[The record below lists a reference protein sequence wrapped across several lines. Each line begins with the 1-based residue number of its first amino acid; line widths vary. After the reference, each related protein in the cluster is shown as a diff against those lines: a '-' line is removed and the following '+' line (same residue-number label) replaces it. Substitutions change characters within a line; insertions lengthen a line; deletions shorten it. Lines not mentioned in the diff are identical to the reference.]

1 MSVLTVT
8 KTRLANGQWEG
19 VITDVPSGIR
29 PGVAVRFRDKRLED
43 VTVTQTA
50 DDTWRLSFAIPVTA
64 ICDGIQTITIVEEK
78 TGDVL
83 NSAAIIAG
91 ETADETMQAEIDL
104 LRAELDLLKR
114 AFRRHCVE
122 TA

>member
-1 MSVLTVT
+1 MSVLKVT
-8 KTRLANGQWEG
+8 KTRLAHGRYEG
-19 VITDVPSGIR
+19 VISDVPEGIR
-29 PGVAVRFRDKRLED
+29 PGVAVRFRDRPVED
-43 VTVTQTA
+43 VQITA
-50 DDTWRLSFAIPVTA
+50 AGDGTWRIVFDIPMGAIS
-64 ICDGIQTITIVEEK
+64 DGLQTITIIEAN

-83 NSAAIIAG
+83 DSLAIIAG
-91 ETADETMQAEIDL
+91 ESADETIQAEIAL

>member
-1 MSVLTVT
+1 MSILKVT
-8 KTRLANGQWEG
+8 KTRLTNGRYEG
-19 VITDVPSGIR
+19 IISNVPEDLR
-29 PGVAVRFRDKRLED
+29 PGVSVRFRDRALND
-43 VTVTQTA
+43 VAVSPSG
-50 DDTWRLSFAIPVTA
+50 DGTWRIVFDIPAGAIS
-64 ICDGIQTITIVEEK
+64 DGIQTITVVETN

-83 NSAAIIAG
+83 DSLAIIAG
-91 ETADETMQAEIDL
+91 DSADETIQAEIDL

>member
-1 MSVLTVT
+1 MSILTVT
-8 KTRLANGQWEG
+8 KTRIANGRWEG
-19 VITDVPSGIR
+19 VITDVPEGIR
-29 PGVAVRFRDKRLED
+29 PGVAVRFRDVPVDD
-43 VTVTQTA
+43 VTITQVSG
-50 DDTWRLSFAIPVTA
+50 DTWRLSFAIPLSA
-64 ICDGIQTITIVEEK
+64 IGDGIQTITIMEEK

-83 NSAAIIAG
+83 GSAAIIAG
-91 ETADETMQAEIDL
+91 ETSDETMQAEIDL